1 VAKRGRPTQEA
12 TPGTKVSLG
21 LTVTADLKARLDE
34 EAQRTGR
41 TQSQEAQWRLELS
54 FDRQDLLNE
63 VLTLAYGPQTAA
75 LLSVLGHAVSMIE
88 RRNDKQDGLATP
100 KGYTDA
106 ATAIDTIVKAL
117 NPGGRGFPPK
127 IEPLAKLDASNW
139 GQICASG
146 AIQAI
151 RSATGSHWDTVRQNL
166 GEMAERW
173 GGLARKKN

>member
-1 VAKRGRPTQEA
+1 MAKRGRRTQEA

-34 EAQRTGR
+34 EARSTGR

-54 FDRQDLLNE
+54 FDRQDLLDE

-75 LLSVLGHAVSMIE
+75 LLSVLGHALRWIE
-88 RRNDKQDGLATP
+88 RRNDEEELLTTP

-106 ATAIDTIVKAL
+106 ATAIETIVQAL

-127 IEPLAKLDASNW
+127 IEPGLAKLETNF
-139 GQICASG
+139 GKLCAAG
-146 AIQAI
+146 AIQAL
-151 RSATGSHWDTVRQNL
+151 RSASGSHWDTTRQNL
-166 GEMAERW
+166 GEIAARW
-173 GGLARKKN
+173 TSLARKKN

>member
-1 VAKRGRPTQEA
+1 MAKRGRPTQEA

-21 LTVTADLKARLDE
+21 LTVTADLKARLDQ
-34 EAQRTGR
+34 EARRTGR
-41 TQSQEAQWRLELS
+41 TQSQEAQWRLERS
-54 FDRQDLLNE
+54 FDRQDLLDE
-63 VLTLAYGPQTAA
+63 VLALAYGPQTAA

-88 RRNDKQDGLATP
+88 RRNDKEDCLTTP
-100 KGYTDA
+100 DGYTDA

-127 IEPLAKLDASNW
+127 IEPLAKLDLSNR
-139 GQICASG
+139 GQMCASG

>member
-21 LTVTADLKARLDE
+21 LTVTADLKARLDQ

-54 FDRQDLLNE
+54 FDRQDLLDE

-88 RRNDKQDGLATP
+88 RRNDKEDCLTTP
-100 KGYTDA
+100 KGYTDV

-127 IEPLAKLDASNW
+127 IEPLAKLDLSNW
-139 GQICASG
+139 GQMCASG

-151 RSATGSHWDTVRQNL
+151 RSATGSHWDTVRRNL

-173 GGLARKKN
+173 GGLARRKN

>member
-21 LTVTADLKARLDE
+21 LTVTAGLKARLDQ

-54 FDRQDLLNE
+54 FDRQDLLDD

-75 LLSVLGHAVSMIE
+75 LLSVMGHAVSMIE
-88 RRNDKQDGLATP
+88 RRNNKEDLLTTP
-100 KGYTDA
+100 EGYA
-106 ATAIDTIVKAL
+106 NLSTAITTITQAL
-117 NPGGRGFPPK
+117 NPGGRGFPPR
-127 IEPLAKLDASNW
+127 IEPLANLDVSNW
-139 GQICASG
+139 GQMCASS

-151 RSATGSHWDTVRQNL
+151 RSAAGTHWDTVRQNL

-173 GGLARKKN
+173 GGLARRKK